1 MVRIF
6 EGRHVLM
13 DQEMIREVVE
23 RRCPFAARAGMRVVL
38 IGPDRVELAMEETG
52 ENLNAFGLVHAGAI
66 CGLAETAA
74 GIALFRHLDPSRVL
88 VLNTVLNIRF
98 THPPRGRLT
107 AAVRVLPEEAAALM
121 EEFEE
126 KGRADKALD
135 VKVFD
140 SAGNMVAQAQATFRL
155 VKPRPE
161 FTGAS

>member
-1 MVRIF
+1 M
-6 EGRHVLM
+6 E
-13 DQEMIREVVE
+13 QEMIRNVVE
-23 RRCPFAARAGMRVVL
+23 QRCPFAAKAGMRVIL
-38 IGPDRVELAMEETG
+38 MNRDRVELAMEETT

-74 GIALFRHLDPSRVL
+74 GMALFQHLDPSRVL

-107 AAVRVLPEEAAALM
+107 AAARVLPEEAMALM

-126 KGRADKALD
+126 KGRADKAMD

-140 SAGNMVAQAQATFRL
+140 TQGNMVAQAQATFRL
-155 VKPRPE
+155 VRPRPE
-161 FTGAS
+161 FMGEG